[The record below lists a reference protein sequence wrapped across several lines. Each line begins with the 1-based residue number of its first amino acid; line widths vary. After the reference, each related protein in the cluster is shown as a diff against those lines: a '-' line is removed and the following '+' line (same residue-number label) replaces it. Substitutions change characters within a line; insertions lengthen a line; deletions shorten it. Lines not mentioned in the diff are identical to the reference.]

1 MAFKVSAGESYS
13 SAFQSSRGVG
23 QSTFFLC
30 KKGNL
35 GRTRRNSGDK
45 TFFVKLR
52 PSVDFR
58 LSLSQ
63 KNLKKNAG
71 RRRTRSAEKNC
82 HFYNFS
88 IDLAVEQRSSSS
100 STFCTYLQA
109 RIEQKNHEK
118 RIRQL
123 EQKLKGC
130 LFQKREKRENCT
142 VRLNPLSEFM
152 ITISRISRGAGKV
165 QKPILHSG
173 LKTLKRSRE
182 KEMRKI

>member
-1 MAFKVSAGESYS
+1 MIIKQETAFKVSAGESYS
-13 SAFQSSRGVG
+13 SAFQSSSRG
-23 QSTFFLC
+23 SRPSFYA
-30 KKGNL
+30 KKGTLVGL
-35 GRTRRNSGDK
+35 GGTQVTK
-45 TFFVKLR
+45 LFFVKLR

-130 LFQKREKRENCT
+130 HF
-142 VRLNPLSEFM
+142 
-152 ITISRISRGAGKV
+152 
-165 QKPILHSG
+165 
-173 LKTLKRSRE
+173 
-182 KEMRKI
+182 